1 MSSLVFFLLSLSLH
15 LSFCLSFISLGNSFD
30 FFFIPMKYLQQFV
43 QCTVFSDNIP
53 ALLLHKQKKEK

>member
-30 FFFIPMKYLQQFV
+30 FFFYPNEVSSTVCSVYSV
-43 QCTVFSDNIP
+43 QR
-53 ALLLHKQKKEK
+53 